1 MFLEK
6 GVKGLTAGG
15 HFSEIFLSK
24 ENVSASLMGV
34 KFSTQILMYK
44 MLTLVYF
51 PPSTTRGYR
60 TKIRGLCLLT
70 YSIETLVLYLMSNI
84 TLVSQKGVKGQTAGD
99 HITEILLSYKT
110 NLGISILILGM

>member
-1 MFLEK
+1 MFFLTPFMFLEE

-34 KFSTQILMYK
+34 NFSTQILMYK

-60 TKIRGLCLLT
+60 TKKVEKERKIW
-70 YSIETLVLYLMSNI
+70 E
-84 TLVSQKGVKGQTAGD
+84 
-99 HITEILLSYKT
+99 
-110 NLGISILILGM
+110 